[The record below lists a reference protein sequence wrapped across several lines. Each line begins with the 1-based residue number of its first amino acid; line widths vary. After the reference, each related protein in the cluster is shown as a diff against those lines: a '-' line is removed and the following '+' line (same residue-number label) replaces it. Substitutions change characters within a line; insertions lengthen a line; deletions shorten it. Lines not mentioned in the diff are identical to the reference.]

1 MSGSYATQFS
11 ILAEKRFCHLE
22 SSLQLLDKKA
32 KLYNK
37 QSAKILIS
45 LRIIFTFVSNA
56 KWNTE

>member
-32 KLYNK
+32 KLYENK
-37 QSAKILIS
+37 VQKFWFHWG
-45 LRIIFTFVSNA
+45 IIFTFVSNA

>member
-22 SSLQLLDKKA
+22 SSLQLLDKKSQT
-32 KLYNK
+32 LRE

-45 LRIIFTFVSNA
+45 LRNNFYICF
-56 KWNTE
+56 KC